1 MPQESSRSAISER
14 SLGLDIKPL
23 GSQKARI
30 VKSCGEVG
38 ETAPQGSE
46 TQHFS
51 QGVNL
56 KYLHD
61 GMKSILEPDPYHPS
75 NLDEERGVPLQ
86 VYAKNGFCIAVF
98 AWGAV
103 AFPPEMEARLCEL
116 IGRNIAIL
124 HLNGRF
130 YVRELDGEPTS
141 CIMTPGAGSG
151 QSFAQKAGEGC

>member
-14 SLGLDIKPL
+14 SSGLDIKSL
-23 GSQKARI
+23 RNQKARI
-30 VKSCGEVG
+30 VKPCGEVAQ
-38 ETAPQGSE
+38 TTPQCSE
-46 TQHFS
+46 TQRFS

-56 KYLHD
+56 KYPHY

-75 NLDEERGVPLQ
+75 NLDEERGVPLR
-86 VYAKNGFCIAVF
+86 VYAKNGFCITAF

-103 AFPPEMEARLCEL
+103 AFPPEMEVRLCEL

-124 HLNGRF
+124 RLNGRF
-130 YVRELDGEPTS
+130 YVRELNGEPTS
-141 CIMTPGAGSG
+141 CSMTPGAGSG